1 MNLRL
6 AQIAIIIF
14 GVFFISTTLFE
25 QAWAQ
30 DSTFAQD
37 LIDSTFFSEDSK
49 IFSFLLFVIGIA
61 IYSLF
66 VWSFYR
72 FISKRDFLPKRF
84 YPTSVGD
91 MAKPKLLALFSVSYI
106 VIFPTITFVWFI
118 VLAFFVFIISKDMP
132 FEIALFV
139 SMSIIAVVRILSYYR
154 EVAASEIAK
163 MIPYAILSLLLTS
176 AAVYADPNFFTEK
189 QLNSIPV
196 KFMESLG
203 GILAAMAV
211 VTVFEFGFRIAFI
224 IKRRFLP
231 VSEKILEEDIES
243 EVESITKAHFQK
255 IENKEKELEDKIDRL
270 IKKLK
275 DAEKSSSQN
284 N

>member
-1 MNLRL
+1 MNLKL
-6 AQIAIIIF
+6 VQITIIIF

-30 DSTFAQD
+30 DSTFAQE
-37 LIDSTFFSEDSK
+37 LIESTFFSEDSK

-106 VIFPTITFVWFI
+106 VIFPAITFVWFI
-118 VLAFFVFIISKDMP
+118 VLAFFVFLISKDMP

-203 GILAAMAV
+203 GIMAAMAV

-231 VSEKILEEDIES
+231 VSEKILEEDIET
-243 EVESITKAHFQK
+243 EVESIAKAHFK
-255 IENKEKELEDKIDRL
+255 KMEDKEKQLEDKIDRL
-270 IKKLK
+270 MKKLK
-275 DAEKSSSQN
+275 DAEKTN

>member
-1 MNLRL
+1 MKINLNL
-6 AQIAIIIF
+6 APIAIIVF
-14 GVFFISTTLFE
+14 GIFFISVDSFE

-37 LIDSTFFSEDSK
+37 VIESTFFSEDSK

-66 VWSFYR
+66 VWSFYH
-72 FISKRDFLPKRF
+72 FISKRDFLPKSF

-91 MAKPKLLALFSVSYI
+91 MVKPKHLVLSGAAYI
-106 VIFPTITFVWFI
+106 VIFPAITFVWFI
-118 VLAFFVFIISKDMP
+118 VLAFFVFLISKDMP

-189 QLNSIPV
+189 QLNLIPV

-203 GILAAMAV
+203 GIMAAMVV

-231 VSEKILEEDIES
+231 VSEKILEDEIET
-243 EVESITKAHFQK
+243 EVEAITKAYFQK
-255 IENKEKELEDKIDRL
+255 MEHKEKELENKIDRL
-270 IKKLK
+270 LKKLK
-275 DAEKSSSQN
+275 DAEKTNS
-284 N
+284 

>member
-6 AQIAIIIF
+6 AQITIIVF
-14 GVFFISTTLFE
+14 GVFFISVDSFE

-37 LIDSTFFSEDSK
+37 LIESTFLSEDSK

-66 VWSFYR
+66 VWSFYH
-72 FISKRDFLPKRF
+72 FISKRDFLPKSF

-91 MAKPKLLALFSVSYI
+91 MVKPKLLVLSGAAYL

-118 VLAFFVFIISKDMP
+118 VLAFFVFLISKDMP

-154 EVAASEIAK
+154 EAAASEIAK
-163 MIPYAILSLLLTS
+163 MIPYAILSFLLTS

-203 GILAAMAV
+203 GILSAMAV

-231 VSEKILEEDIES
+231 APEKSLEGKLET
-243 EVESITKAHFQK
+243 EVEAITKAHFQK
-255 IENKEKELEDKIDRL
+255 MENKEKELEKRL
-270 IKKLK
+270 DELKKRL
-275 DAEKSSSQN
+275 DESSHSV
-284 N
+284 

>member
-1 MNLRL
+1 MKINLRL
-6 AQIAIIIF
+6 AQITIIVF
-14 GVFFISTTLFE
+14 EVFFISVDSFE
-25 QAWAQ
+25 QSWAQ

-37 LIDSTFFSEDSK
+37 LIESTFLSEDSK

-66 VWSFYR
+66 VWYFYR
-72 FISKRDFLPKRF
+72 FISKRDFLPKSF
-84 YPTSVGD
+84 YPVSVGD
-91 MAKPKLLALFSVSYI
+91 MVKPKSLALYGASYI
-106 VIFPTITFVWFI
+106 VIFPAITFVWFI
-118 VLAFFVFIISKDMP
+118 VLAFFVFLISKDMP

-203 GILAAMAV
+203 GIMAAMAV
-211 VTVFEFGFRIAFI
+211 VTIFEFGFRIAFI

-231 VSEKILEEDIES
+231 VSEKILEEDIET
-243 EVESITKAHFQK
+243 EVEAITKAHFQK
-255 IENKEKELEDKIDRL
+255 MENKEKELENKIDEL

-275 DAEKSSSQN
+275 NAEKTSS
-284 N
+284 

>member
-1 MNLRL
+1 L
-6 AQIAIIIF
+6 I
-14 GVFFISTTLFE
+14 E
-25 QAWAQ
+25 
-30 DSTFAQD
+30 STF
-37 LIDSTFFSEDSK
+37 LSEDSK

-66 VWSFYR
+66 VWSFYH
-72 FISKRDFLPKRF
+72 FISKRDFLPKSF

-91 MAKPKLLALFSVSYI
+91 MVKPKLLVLSGAAYL

-118 VLAFFVFIISKDMP
+118 VLAFFVFLISKDMP

-154 EVAASEIAK
+154 EAAASEIAK
-163 MIPYAILSLLLTS
+163 MIPYAILSFLLTS

-203 GILAAMAV
+203 GILSAMAV

-231 VSEKILEEDIES
+231 APEKILEEKLET
-243 EVESITKAHFQK
+243 EVEAITKAHFQK
-255 IENKEKELEDKIDRL
+255 MENKEKELEKRL
-270 IKKLK
+270 DELKKRL
-275 DAEKSSSQN
+275 DESSHSG
-284 N
+284 

>member
-6 AQIAIIIF
+6 VQIAIIIF
-14 GVFFISTTLFE
+14 GVFFTSTTLFE

-106 VIFPTITFVWFI
+106 VIFPAITFVWFI
-118 VLAFFVFIISKDMP
+118 VLAFFVFLISKDMP

>member
-6 AQIAIIIF
+6 AQIAIIVF
-14 GVFFISTTLFE
+14 GVFFISVDSFE

-37 LIDSTFFSEDSK
+37 LIESTFLSEDSK

-66 VWSFYR
+66 VWSFYH
-72 FISKRDFLPKRF
+72 FISKRDFLPKSF

-91 MAKPKLLALFSVSYI
+91 MVKPKLLVLSGAAYL

-118 VLAFFVFIISKDMP
+118 VLAFFVFLISKDMP

-154 EVAASEIAK
+154 EAAASEIAK
-163 MIPYAILSLLLTS
+163 MIPYAILSFLLTS

-203 GILAAMAV
+203 GILSAMAV

-231 VSEKILEEDIES
+231 APEKILEEKLET
-243 EVESITKAHFQK
+243 EVEAITKAHFQK
-255 IENKEKELEDKIDRL
+255 MENKEKELEKRL
-270 IKKLK
+270 DELKKRL
-275 DAEKSSSQN
+275 DESSHSG
-284 N
+284 

>member
-6 AQIAIIIF
+6 AQIAIIVF
-14 GVFFISTTLFE
+14 GVFFISLNSFE

-37 LIDSTFFSEDSK
+37 LIESTFLSEDSK
-49 IFSFLLFVIGIA
+49 IFPFLLFVIGIA

-66 VWSFYR
+66 VWSFYH
-72 FISKRDFLPKRF
+72 FISKRDFLPKFF

-91 MAKPKLLALFSVSYI
+91 MVKPKLLALSGAAY
-106 VIFPTITFVWFI
+106 FI
-118 VLAFFVFIISKDMP
+118 VLAFFVFLISKDMP
-132 FEIALFV
+132 FEVALFV

-154 EVAASEIAK
+154 EAAASEIAK
-163 MIPYAILSLLLTS
+163 MIPYAILSFLLTS

-196 KFMESLG
+196 KFMENLG
-203 GILAAMAV
+203 GILSAMVV

-231 VSEKILEEDIES
+231 APEKILEEQLET
-243 EVESITKAHFQK
+243 EVKAITKAHFQK
-255 IENKEKELEDKIDRL
+255 MENKEKELEKRL
-270 IKKLK
+270 DELKKRL
-275 DAEKSSSQN
+275 DESSPSS
-284 N
+284 

>member
-1 MNLRL
+1 V
-6 AQIAIIIF
+6 QITIIIF
-14 GVFFISTTLFE
+14 GVFFISVDSFE

-37 LIDSTFFSEDSK
+37 LIESTFLSEDGK
-49 IFSFLLFVIGIA
+49 IFPFLLFVIGIA

-66 VWSFYR
+66 VWYFYR
-72 FISKRDFLPKRF
+72 FISKRDFLPKSF
-84 YPTSVGD
+84 YPVSVGD
-91 MAKPKLLALFSVSYI
+91 MVKPKSLVLYGAAYI
-106 VIFPTITFVWFI
+106 VIFPAITFTWFI
-118 VLAFFVFIISKDMP
+118 VLAFFVFLISKDMP

-203 GILAAMAV
+203 GIMAAMAV
-211 VTVFEFGFRIAFI
+211 VTIFEFGFRIAFI

-231 VSEKILEEDIES
+231 VSEKILEEDIET
-243 EVESITKAHFQK
+243 EVEAITKVHFQK
-255 IENKEKELEDKIDRL
+255 MENKEKELENKIDEL

-275 DAEKSSSQN
+275 NAEKTSS
-284 N
+284 

>member
-1 MNLRL
+1 MNLKL
-6 AQIAIIIF
+6 AQITIIVF
-14 GVFFISTTLFE
+14 GVFFISVNSFE

-37 LIDSTFFSEDSK
+37 LIENTFFSEDSK

-66 VWSFYR
+66 VWYFYHH
-72 FISKRDFLPKRF
+72 ISKRDFLPKFF
-84 YPTSVGD
+84 YPVTMRDIV
-91 MAKPKLLALFSVSYI
+91 KPKHIALSIAAYI
-106 VIFPTITFVWFI
+106 VVFPAITFVWFI
-118 VLAFFVFIISKDMP
+118 VLAFFVFLISKDMP

-154 EVAASEIAK
+154 EAASSEIAK
-163 MIPYAILSLLLTS
+163 MIPYAILSFLLTS

-189 QLNSIPV
+189 QMNSIPA
-196 KFMESLG
+196 KFMEGIG

-224 IKRRFLP
+224 IKRKFLP
-231 VSEKILEEDIES
+231 APEKDLEEKLET
-243 EVESITKAHFQK
+243 EVEAIAKAHFK
-255 IENKEKELEDKIDRL
+255 KMENKEKELEKRL
-270 IKKLK
+270 DELKKRL
-275 DAEKSSSQN
+275 DESSNS
-284 N
+284 

>member
-14 GVFFISTTLFE
+14 GVFFISTGSFE

-37 LIDSTFFSEDSK
+37 LIESTFLSEDSK
-49 IFSFLLFVIGIA
+49 IFPFLLFVIGIA

-66 VWSFYR
+66 VWSFYH
-72 FISKRDFLPKRF
+72 FISKRDFLPKSF
-84 YPTSVGD
+84 YPASVGD
-91 MAKPKLLALFSVSYI
+91 MVKPKLLVLSGAAYL
-106 VIFPTITFVWFI
+106 VIFPAITFVWFI
-118 VLAFFVFIISKDMP
+118 VLAFFVFLISKDMP
-132 FEIALFV
+132 FEVALFV
-139 SMSIIAVVRILSYYR
+139 SMSIIAVVRILSYYK
-154 EVAASEIAK
+154 EAASSEIAK
-163 MIPYAILSLLLTS
+163 MIPYAILSFLLTS

-203 GILAAMAV
+203 GILSAMAV
-211 VTVFEFGFRIAFI
+211 VTIFEFAFRIAFI

-231 VSEKILEEDIES
+231 VHEKILEETLET
-243 EVESITKAHFQK
+243 EVEAITKAHFQK
-255 IENKEKELEDKIDRL
+255 MENKEKELERKLDELQKRLDK
-270 IKKLK
+270 
-275 DAEKSSSQN
+275 SN
-284 N
+284 NS

>member
-6 AQIAIIIF
+6 AQIAIIVF
-14 GVFFISTTLFE
+14 GVFFISLNSFE

-37 LIDSTFFSEDSK
+37 LIESTFLSEDSK
-49 IFSFLLFVIGIA
+49 IFPFLLFVIGIA

-66 VWSFYR
+66 VWSFYH
-72 FISKRDFLPKRF
+72 FISKRDFLPKFF

-91 MAKPKLLALFSVSYI
+91 MVKPKLLALSGAAYI
-106 VIFPTITFVWFI
+106 VIFPAITFVWFI
-118 VLAFFVFIISKDMP
+118 VLAFFVFLISKDMP
-132 FEIALFV
+132 FEVALFV

-154 EVAASEIAK
+154 EAAASEIAK
-163 MIPYAILSLLLTS
+163 MIPYAILSFLLTS

-196 KFMESLG
+196 KFMENLG
-203 GILAAMAV
+203 GILSAMAV

-224 IKRRFLP
+224 VKRRFLP
-231 VSEKILEEDIES
+231 APENILEEKLET
-243 EVESITKAHFQK
+243 EVEAITKAHFQK
-255 IENKEKELEDKIDRL
+255 MENKEKELEKRL
-270 IKKLK
+270 DELKKRL
-275 DAEKSSSQN
+275 DESSPSS
-284 N
+284 

>member
-14 GVFFISTTLFE
+14 GVFFISVDSFE

-30 DSTFAQD
+30 DSTFATE
-37 LIDSTFFSEDSK
+37 LIESTFFSEDSK

-66 VWSFYR
+66 VWSFYH
-72 FISKRDFLPKRF
+72 FISKRDFLPKSF
-84 YPTSVGD
+84 YPASVGD
-91 MAKPKLLALFSVSYI
+91 MVKPKLLVLSGAAYL
-106 VIFPTITFVWFI
+106 VIFPAITFVWFI
-118 VLAFFVFIISKDMP
+118 VLAFFVFLISKDMP
-132 FEIALFV
+132 FEVALFV
-139 SMSIIAVVRILSYYR
+139 SMSIIAVVRILSYYK
-154 EVAASEIAK
+154 EAASSEIAK
-163 MIPYAILSLLLTS
+163 MIPYAILSFLLTS

-203 GILAAMAV
+203 GILSAMAV
-211 VTVFEFGFRIAFI
+211 VTVFEFGFRIIFI

-231 VSEKILEEDIES
+231 VSDKILEEDVES
-243 EVESITKAHFQK
+243 EVESITNAHFK
-255 IENKEKELEDKIDRL
+255 KMEDKQMKLENRIEEL
-270 IKKLK
+270 LKKL
-275 DAEKSSSQN
+275 N
-284 N
+284 NSKKMVDE